1 MGKPH
6 FYHYATE
13 GLKDDVLFGSV
24 AEFIAGMNRIAVCL
38 CRLGPAHPVQVICFV
53 LMDNHVHFILYGLE
67 EDCDLFMESYK
78 QTTELWLRHH
88 GGDNSPGK
96 IWRIGP
102 QSTISLG
109 TLLPQGWRSLLKD
122 IAGVPHRSCSPT

>member
-53 LMDNHVHFILYGLE
+53 RNSGSVIMAETTVPGRSG
-67 EDCDLFMESYK
+67 ES
-78 QTTELWLRHH
+78 
-88 GGDNSPGK
+88 D
-96 IWRIGP
+96 IGSLPTKSGSAP
-102 QSTISLG
+102 QSPIFIG
-109 TLLPQGWRSLLKD
+109 ILLPQGWHSLPKD
-122 IAGVPHRSCSPT
+122 IAGAPHRSCSPT